1 MILYIE
7 PSQLLSW
14 WQLSGVCSHDRSVL
28 YFLWSIID
36 EDLFPSQV
44 EKTMMMMMRMTM
56 FIWEYWNNS
65 IRGVH
70 ECWAL
75 QQRGERGSHC
85 RFYGRTCS
93 TELHWVSVII
103 NVIMVVVIN
112 VIMIVV
118 INVIIDQDKT
128 TVLPRHL
135 RLPLGLWWAQH
146 LALCLISTRK
156 KKLNF
161 WFKWIVLIWKKLW

>member
-1 MILYIE
+1 
-7 PSQLLSW
+7 
-14 WQLSGVCSHDRSVL
+14 
-28 YFLWSIID
+28 
-36 EDLFPSQV
+36 
-44 EKTMMMMMRMTM
+44 MRMTM

-65 IRGVH
+65 IQGVH

-75 QQRGERGSHC
+75 QQWGKRGSHC
-85 RFYGRTCS
+85 RFYGRTCW
-93 TELHWVSVII
+93 TELHWVTVII
-103 NVIMVVVIN
+103 NVIMN

-156 KKLNF
+156 KKLIF
-161 WFKWIVLIWKKLW
+161 LFKWNCTYLEKIMINLQLGLEFLISKPNLALRIRIGWYEWLAKKAESITNWVDHGASVICYKHSN

>member
-1 MILYIE
+1 MILFVDVIRCDMTLYVK
-7 PSQLLSW
+7 PSW

-44 EKTMMMMMRMTM
+44 EKTMTTMRMAMT
-56 FIWEYWNNS
+56 ILEYWNNS
-65 IRGVH
+65 IKGLH

-75 QQRGERGSHC
+75 QQWRERGSHR
-85 RFYGRTCS
+85 RFHGRTCS

-103 NVIMVVVIN
+103 NVIM
-112 VIMIVV
+112 IVV
-118 INVIIDQDKT
+118 INVMIDQDKT

-146 LALCLISTRK
+146 LALCLISTIREH
-156 KKLNF
+156 LDL
-161 WFKWIVLIWKKLW
+161 LIK